1 MADWRNRIEQ
11 ITNKVKSQL
20 FAKGVDNMNQLQ
32 DIFLVSKLFL
42 LKEPIKTPSTSESF
56 QIMMTFKKSAV
67 LKFDQWRLKES
78 S

>member
-32 DIFLVSKLFL
+32 DIFLVSKLFR
-42 LKEPIKTPSTSESF
+42 IKGAHRDP
-56 QIMMTFKKSAV
+56 
-67 LKFDQWRLKES
+67 FDIRVVSDNDLQKVSCVKL
-78 S
+78 